1 MKSPDNI
8 VKKIALTI
16 IAICFWLFVWHFL
29 SLKIN
34 SSIFLPS
41 PESTYK
47 ALLRIS
53 KRAGFWQTIFN
64 TFSKIA
70 KGFLLAL
77 IAGTLLS
84 VISAFVKIID
94 VLVSPFMRL
103 LKTVPVASFI
113 ILALLWVKSDKLS
126 VLISFVMVTPVVYI
140 NILQSF
146 DNVDNNLLEMADIF
160 NVSLLR
166 KLRFIY
172 VPALVSGFM
181 SACKIGLGFCF
192 KAGIAAEIIGLP
204 FQSIG
209 SELYKSKLYLMT
221 DELFAWTVV
230 IVLMSVF
237 FEGVCI
243 YLLNKLSCI
252 IEKAN
257 ISRKAENEN
266 KVNKLDKK
274 KGEYVKLENKKMGD
288 KREIKDVEISES
300 WKEKSNAIINKNSE
314 MKVPEIPGETNNIK
328 EKSEF
333 KSENN
338 NTLRIEKI
346 TKSYGKQKVLEN
358 ISFNLN
364 ESERICIYGKSGI
377 GKTTLLRIIAGLEK
391 ADSGKIT
398 FAGNVSMV
406 FQEDRLLENTDVY
419 TNLYCVLSSGFDKA
433 EADMHLKEVGLEG
446 AGNKIVSELSGGMKR
461 RVAIVRC
468 MMKSSE
474 IILLDEPFKGL
485 DTILKD
491 NIIRYVVK
499 YLNGRAVI
507 MVTHDI
513 SEAEKIQAEII
524 EIKNLGRKNENI
536 Y

>member
-1 MKSPDNI
+1 MKSLNNI
-8 VKKIALTI
+8 VKKIAITI
-16 IAICFWLFVWHFL
+16 TAICFWLLVWHFL

-41 PESTYK
+41 PEATYK
-47 ALLRIS
+47 ALIRIG

-77 IAGTLLS
+77 IAGTFLAI
-84 VISAFVKIID
+84 ISSFVKIID

-160 NVSLLR
+160 NVGLLR
-166 KLRFIY
+166 RLRFIY

-252 IEKAN
+252 IEKTN

-266 KVNKLDKK
+266 KADKSHKK
-274 KGEYVKLENKKMGD
+274 KGEYEKLEN
-288 KREIKDVEISES
+288 
-300 WKEKSNAIINKNSE
+300 
-314 MKVPEIPGETNNIK
+314 NNILMIK
-328 EKSEF
+328 E
-333 KSENN
+333 
-338 NTLRIEKI
+338 I

-398 FAGNVSMV
+398 FVGKVSMV

-419 TNLYCVLSSGFDKA
+419 TNLYCVLGSRFDKA

-491 NIIRYVVK
+491 NIIRYMVK

-524 EIKNLGRKNENI
+524 EIKNLGRENENI

>member
-1 MKSPDNI
+1 MKSLNNI
-8 VKKIALTI
+8 VKKIVLTI
-16 IAICFWLFVWHFL
+16 TAICFWLFVWHFL

-41 PESTYK
+41 PEATYK
-47 ALLRIS
+47 ALIRIG

-77 IAGTLLS
+77 IAGTFS
-84 VISAFVKIID
+84 AIISSFVKIID

-160 NVSLLR
+160 NVGLLR
-166 KLRFIY
+166 RLRFIY

-230 IVLMSVF
+230 IVLMSAF

-252 IEKAN
+252 IEKTN
-257 ISRKAENEN
+257 ITRKAENEN
-266 KVNKLDKK
+266 KADKSHKK
-274 KGEYVKLENKKMGD
+274 KGEYEKLEN
-288 KREIKDVEISES
+288 
-300 WKEKSNAIINKNSE
+300 
-314 MKVPEIPGETNNIK
+314 NNILMIK
-328 EKSEF
+328 E
-333 KSENN
+333 
-338 NTLRIEKI
+338 I

-398 FAGNVSMV
+398 FVGKVSMV

-419 TNLYCVLSSGFDKA
+419 TNLYCVLGSRFDKA
-433 EADMHLKEVGLEG
+433 EVDMHLKEVGLEG

>member
-1 MKSPDNI
+1 MKSLNNI
-8 VKKIALTI
+8 VKKIVLTI
-16 IAICFWLFVWHFL
+16 TAICFWLFVWHFL

-41 PESTYK
+41 PEATYK
-47 ALLRIS
+47 ALIRIG

-77 IAGTLLS
+77 IAGTFS
-84 VISAFVKIID
+84 AIISSFVKIID

-160 NVSLLR
+160 DVGLLR
-166 KLRFIY
+166 RLRFIY

-252 IEKAN
+252 IEKTN

-266 KVNKLDKK
+266 KADKSHKK
-274 KGEYVKLENKKMGD
+274 KGEYEKLEN
-288 KREIKDVEISES
+288 
-300 WKEKSNAIINKNSE
+300 
-314 MKVPEIPGETNNIK
+314 NNILMIK
-328 EKSEF
+328 E
-333 KSENN
+333 
-338 NTLRIEKI
+338 I

-391 ADSGKIT
+391 ADSGEIT
-398 FAGNVSMV
+398 FVGKVSMV

-419 TNLYCVLSSGFDKA
+419 TNLYCVLGSRFDKA

>member
-1 MKSPDNI
+1 MKSLNNI
-8 VKKIALTI
+8 VKKITI
-16 IAICFWLFVWHFL
+16 TITAICFWLLVWHFL

-41 PESTYK
+41 PEATYK
-47 ALLRIS
+47 ALIRIG

-77 IAGTLLS
+77 IAGTFLAI
-84 VISAFVKIID
+84 ISSFVKIID

-140 NILQSF
+140 NILQGF

-160 NVSLLR
+160 NVGLLR
-166 KLRFIY
+166 RLRFIY

-252 IEKAN
+252 IEKTN

-266 KVNKLDKK
+266 KADKSHKK
-274 KGEYVKLENKKMGD
+274 KGEYEKLEN
-288 KREIKDVEISES
+288 
-300 WKEKSNAIINKNSE
+300 
-314 MKVPEIPGETNNIK
+314 NNILMIK
-328 EKSEF
+328 E
-333 KSENN
+333 
-338 NTLRIEKI
+338 I

-364 ESERICIYGKSGI
+364 ESKRICIYGKSGI

-398 FAGNVSMV
+398 FVGKVSMV

-419 TNLYCVLSSGFDKA
+419 TNLYCVLGSRFDKA

-491 NIIRYVVK
+491 NIIRYMVK

-524 EIKNLGRKNENI
+524 EIKNLGRENENI

>member
-1 MKSPDNI
+1 MKSLNNI
-8 VKKIALTI
+8 VKKTALTI
-16 IAICFWLFVWHFL
+16 TAICFWLFVWHFL

-41 PESTYK
+41 PEATYK
-47 ALLRIS
+47 ALIRIG

-77 IAGTLLS
+77 IAGTILS

-160 NVSLLR
+160 NVGLLR
-166 KLRFIY
+166 RLRFIY

-230 IVLMSVF
+230 IVLMSAF

-252 IEKAN
+252 IEKTN

-266 KVNKLDKK
+266 KVNKLHKK
-274 KGEYVKLENKKMGD
+274 KGENENLENNKMGD
-288 KREIKDVEISES
+288 KMKIKDVEISES
-300 WKEKSNAIINKNSE
+300 
-314 MKVPEIPGETNNIK
+314 NI
-328 EKSEF
+328 
-333 KSENN
+333 
-338 NTLRIEKI
+338 LRIEKI

-358 ISFNLN
+358 ISFNIN

-391 ADSGKIT
+391 ADSGEIT
-398 FAGNVSMV
+398 FAGKVSMV

-419 TNLYCVLSSGFDKA
+419 TNLYCVLGSRFDKA

-446 AGNKIVSELSGGMKR
+446 AGNKLVSELSGGMQR

-524 EIKNLGRKNENI
+524 EIKNLEWENENI

>member
-1 MKSPDNI
+1 MKSLNNI
-8 VKKIALTI
+8 VKKIVLTI
-16 IAICFWLFVWHFL
+16 TAICFWLFVWHFL

-41 PESTYK
+41 PEATYK
-47 ALLRIS
+47 ALIRIG

-77 IAGTLLS
+77 IAGTFS
-84 VISAFVKIID
+84 AIISSFVKIID

-160 NVSLLR
+160 DVGLLR
-166 KLRFIY
+166 RLRFIY

-230 IVLMSVF
+230 IGLMSVF

-252 IEKAN
+252 IEKTN

-266 KVNKLDKK
+266 KADKSHKK
-274 KGEYVKLENKKMGD
+274 KGEYEKLEN
-288 KREIKDVEISES
+288 
-300 WKEKSNAIINKNSE
+300 
-314 MKVPEIPGETNNIK
+314 NNILMIK
-328 EKSEF
+328 E
-333 KSENN
+333 
-338 NTLRIEKI
+338 I

-398 FAGNVSMV
+398 FVGKVSMV

-419 TNLYCVLSSGFDKA
+419 TNLYCVLGSRFDKA
-433 EADMHLKEVGLEG
+433 EVDMHLKEVGLEG

>member
-1 MKSPDNI
+1 MKSLNNI
-8 VKKIALTI
+8 VKKIVLTI
-16 IAICFWLFVWHFL
+16 TAICFWLFVWHFL

-41 PESTYK
+41 PEATYK
-47 ALLRIS
+47 ALIRIG

-77 IAGTLLS
+77 IAGTFLAI
-84 VISAFVKIID
+84 ISSFVKIID
-94 VLVSPFMRL
+94 ILVSPFMRL

-166 KLRFIY
+166 RLRFIY

-252 IEKAN
+252 IEKTN

-266 KVNKLDKK
+266 KADKSHKK
-274 KGEYVKLENKKMGD
+274 KGEYEKLEN
-288 KREIKDVEISES
+288 
-300 WKEKSNAIINKNSE
+300 
-314 MKVPEIPGETNNIK
+314 NNILMIK
-328 EKSEF
+328 E
-333 KSENN
+333 
-338 NTLRIEKI
+338 I
-346 TKSYGKQKVLEN
+346 TKSYGKHKVLEN
-358 ISFNLN
+358 ISFNIN

-398 FAGNVSMV
+398 FTGKVSMV

-419 TNLYCVLSSGFDKA
+419 TNLYCVLGSRFDKA

>member
-1 MKSPDNI
+1 MKSLNNI
-8 VKKIALTI
+8 VKKIVLTI
-16 IAICFWLFVWHFL
+16 TAICFWLFVWHFL

-41 PESTYK
+41 PEATYK
-47 ALLRIS
+47 ALIRIG

-77 IAGTLLS
+77 IAGTFS
-84 VISAFVKIID
+84 AIISSFVKIID

-113 ILALLWVKSDKLS
+113 ILALLWVKSDELS

-160 NVSLLR
+160 DVGLLR
-166 KLRFIY
+166 RLRFIY

-252 IEKAN
+252 IEKTN
-257 ISRKAENEN
+257 ISKKAENEN
-266 KVNKLDKK
+266 KADKSHKK
-274 KGEYVKLENKKMGD
+274 KGEYEKLEN
-288 KREIKDVEISES
+288 
-300 WKEKSNAIINKNSE
+300 
-314 MKVPEIPGETNNIK
+314 NNILMIK
-328 EKSEF
+328 E
-333 KSENN
+333 
-338 NTLRIEKI
+338 I

-398 FAGNVSMV
+398 FVGKVSMV

-419 TNLYCVLSSGFDKA
+419 TNLYCVLGSRFDKA

>member
-1 MKSPDNI
+1 MKSLNNI
-8 VKKIALTI
+8 VKKIVLTI
-16 IAICFWLFVWHFL
+16 TAICFWLFVWYFL

-41 PESTYK
+41 PEATYK
-47 ALLRIS
+47 ALIRIG

-77 IAGTLLS
+77 IAGTFS
-84 VISAFVKIID
+84 AIISSFVKIID
-94 VLVSPFMRL
+94 VLVLPFMRL

-160 NVSLLR
+160 NVGLLR
-166 KLRFIY
+166 RLRFIY

-252 IEKAN
+252 IEKNN

-266 KVNKLDKK
+266 KADKSHKK
-274 KGEYVKLENKKMGD
+274 KGEYEKLEN
-288 KREIKDVEISES
+288 
-300 WKEKSNAIINKNSE
+300 
-314 MKVPEIPGETNNIK
+314 NNILMIK
-328 EKSEF
+328 E
-333 KSENN
+333 
-338 NTLRIEKI
+338 I

-398 FAGNVSMV
+398 FVGKVSMV

-419 TNLYCVLSSGFDKA
+419 TNLYCVLGSRFDKA
-433 EADMHLKEVGLEG
+433 EVDMHLKEVGLEG

-524 EIKNLGRKNENI
+524 EIKNLGRENENI

>member
-1 MKSPDNI
+1 MKSLNNI
-8 VKKIALTI
+8 VKKIVLTI
-16 IAICFWLFVWHFL
+16 TAICFWLFVWHFL

-41 PESTYK
+41 PEETYK
-47 ALLRIS
+47 ALIRIG

-77 IAGTLLS
+77 IAGTFS
-84 VISAFVKIID
+84 AIISSFVKIID

-160 NVSLLR
+160 NVGLLR
-166 KLRFIY
+166 RLRFIY

-252 IEKAN
+252 IEKTN

-266 KVNKLDKK
+266 KADKSHKK
-274 KGEYVKLENKKMGD
+274 KGEYEKLEN
-288 KREIKDVEISES
+288 
-300 WKEKSNAIINKNSE
+300 
-314 MKVPEIPGETNNIK
+314 NNILMIK
-328 EKSEF
+328 E
-333 KSENN
+333 
-338 NTLRIEKI
+338 I

-398 FAGNVSMV
+398 FVGKVSMV

-419 TNLYCVLSSGFDKA
+419 TNLYCVLGSRFDKA

>member
-1 MKSPDNI
+1 MKSLNNI
-8 VKKIALTI
+8 VKKTALTI
-16 IAICFWLFVWHFL
+16 TAICFWLFVWYFL

-41 PESTYK
+41 PEATYK
-47 ALLRIS
+47 ALIRIG

-77 IAGTLLS
+77 IAGTILS

-160 NVSLLR
+160 NVGLLR
-166 KLRFIY
+166 RLRFIY

-230 IVLMSVF
+230 IVLMSAF

-252 IEKAN
+252 IEKTN

-266 KVNKLDKK
+266 KADKSHKK
-274 KGEYVKLENKKMGD
+274 KGEYEKLEN
-288 KREIKDVEISES
+288 
-300 WKEKSNAIINKNSE
+300 
-314 MKVPEIPGETNNIK
+314 NNILMIK
-328 EKSEF
+328 E
-333 KSENN
+333 
-338 NTLRIEKI
+338 I

-398 FAGNVSMV
+398 FVGKVSMV

-419 TNLYCVLSSGFDKA
+419 TNLYCVLGSRFDKA
-433 EADMHLKEVGLEG
+433 EVDMHLKEVGLEG

-524 EIKNLGRKNENI
+524 EIKNLERKNENI

>member
-1 MKSPDNI
+1 MKSLNNI
-8 VKKIALTI
+8 VKKIVLTI
-16 IAICFWLFVWHFL
+16 TAICFWLLVWHFL

-41 PESTYK
+41 PEATYK
-47 ALLRIS
+47 ALIRIG

-77 IAGTLLS
+77 IAGTFS
-84 VISAFVKIID
+84 AIISSFVKIID

-160 NVSLLR
+160 DVGLLR
-166 KLRFIY
+166 RLRFIY

-252 IEKAN
+252 IEKTN

-266 KVNKLDKK
+266 KADKSHKK
-274 KGEYVKLENKKMGD
+274 KGEYEKLEN
-288 KREIKDVEISES
+288 
-300 WKEKSNAIINKNSE
+300 
-314 MKVPEIPGETNNIK
+314 NNILMIK
-328 EKSEF
+328 E
-333 KSENN
+333 
-338 NTLRIEKI
+338 I

-398 FAGNVSMV
+398 FVGKVSMV

-419 TNLYCVLSSGFDKA
+419 TNLYCVLGSRFDKA
-433 EADMHLKEVGLEG
+433 EVDMHLKEVGLEG

-524 EIKNLGRKNENI
+524 EIKNLGRENENI

>member
-1 MKSPDNI
+1 MKSLNNI

-16 IAICFWLFVWHFL
+16 TAICFWLFVWHFL

-77 IAGTLLS
+77 IAGTILS

-230 IVLMSVF
+230 IVLMSAF

-266 KVNKLDKK
+266 KADKSHKK
-274 KGEYVKLENKKMGD
+274 KGEYEKLENKKMGG
-288 KREIKDVEISES
+288 KRKIKDVEISES
-300 WKEKSNAIINKNSE
+300 
-314 MKVPEIPGETNNIK
+314 NI
-328 EKSEF
+328 
-333 KSENN
+333 
-338 NTLRIEKI
+338 LRIEKI

-358 ISFNLN
+358 ISFNIN

-391 ADSGKIT
+391 ADSGEIT
-398 FAGNVSMV
+398 FAGKVSMV

-419 TNLYCVLSSGFDKA
+419 TNLYCVLGSRFDKA

-446 AGNKIVSELSGGMKR
+446 AGNKLVSELSGGMKR

-499 YLNGRAVI
+499 YLNGRTVI

-524 EIKNLGRKNENI
+524 EIKNLEWENENI

>member
-1 MKSPDNI
+1 MKSLNNI
-8 VKKIALTI
+8 VKKIAITI
-16 IAICFWLFVWHFL
+16 TAICFWLLVWHFL

-41 PESTYK
+41 PEATYK
-47 ALLRIS
+47 ALIRIG

-77 IAGTLLS
+77 IAGTFS
-84 VISAFVKIID
+84 AIISSFVKIID

-160 NVSLLR
+160 NVGLLR
-166 KLRFIY
+166 RLRFIY

-257 ISRKAENEN
+257 ISGKTENGNKA
-266 KVNKLDKK
+266 NKLHKK
-274 KGEYVKLENKKMGD
+274 KGEYEKLEN
-288 KREIKDVEISES
+288 
-300 WKEKSNAIINKNSE
+300 
-314 MKVPEIPGETNNIK
+314 NNILMIK
-328 EKSEF
+328 E
-333 KSENN
+333 
-338 NTLRIEKI
+338 I

-398 FAGNVSMV
+398 FTGKVSMV

-419 TNLYCVLSSGFDKA
+419 TNLYCVLGSRFDKA

-524 EIKNLGRKNENI
+524 EIKNLGRENENI

>member
-1 MKSPDNI
+1 MKSLNNI
-8 VKKIALTI
+8 VKKIVLTI
-16 IAICFWLFVWHFL
+16 TAICFWLFVWHFL

-41 PESTYK
+41 PEATYK
-47 ALLRIS
+47 ALIRIG
-53 KRAGFWQTIFN
+53 KRADFWQTIFN

-77 IAGTLLS
+77 IAGTFS
-84 VISAFVKIID
+84 AIISSFVKIID

-160 NVSLLR
+160 NVGLLR
-166 KLRFIY
+166 RLRFIY

-252 IEKAN
+252 IEKNN

-266 KVNKLDKK
+266 KADKSHKK
-274 KGEYVKLENKKMGD
+274 KGEYEKLEN
-288 KREIKDVEISES
+288 
-300 WKEKSNAIINKNSE
+300 
-314 MKVPEIPGETNNIK
+314 NNILMIK
-328 EKSEF
+328 E
-333 KSENN
+333 
-338 NTLRIEKI
+338 I

-398 FAGNVSMV
+398 FVGKVSMV

-419 TNLYCVLSSGFDKA
+419 TNLYCVLGSRFDKA
-433 EADMHLKEVGLEG
+433 EVDMHLKEVGLEG

>member
-1 MKSPDNI
+1 MKSLNNI
-8 VKKIALTI
+8 VKKIVLTI
-16 IAICFWLFVWHFL
+16 TAICFWLFVWHFL

-41 PESTYK
+41 PEATYK
-47 ALLRIS
+47 ALIRIG

-77 IAGTLLS
+77 IAGTFS
-84 VISAFVKIID
+84 AIISSFVKIID

-140 NILQSF
+140 NIFQSF

-160 NVSLLR
+160 NVGLLR
-166 KLRFIY
+166 RLRFIY

-252 IEKAN
+252 IEKTN

-266 KVNKLDKK
+266 KADKSHKK
-274 KGEYVKLENKKMGD
+274 KGEYEKLEN
-288 KREIKDVEISES
+288 
-300 WKEKSNAIINKNSE
+300 
-314 MKVPEIPGETNNIK
+314 NNILMIK
-328 EKSEF
+328 E
-333 KSENN
+333 
-338 NTLRIEKI
+338 I

-398 FAGNVSMV
+398 FMGKVSMV

-419 TNLYCVLSSGFDKA
+419 TNLYCVLGSRFDKA

>member
-1 MKSPDNI
+1 MKSLNNI
-8 VKKIALTI
+8 VKKIVLTI
-16 IAICFWLFVWHFL
+16 TAICFWLFVWHFL

-41 PESTYK
+41 PEATYK
-47 ALLRIS
+47 ALIRIG

-77 IAGTLLS
+77 IAGTFS
-84 VISAFVKIID
+84 AIISSFVKIID

-160 NVSLLR
+160 DVGLLR
-166 KLRFIY
+166 RLRFIY

-252 IEKAN
+252 IEKTN

-266 KVNKLDKK
+266 KADKSHKK
-274 KGEYVKLENKKMGD
+274 KGEYEKLEN
-288 KREIKDVEISES
+288 
-300 WKEKSNAIINKNSE
+300 
-314 MKVPEIPGETNNIK
+314 NNILMIK
-328 EKSEF
+328 E
-333 KSENN
+333 
-338 NTLRIEKI
+338 I

-398 FAGNVSMV
+398 FVGKMSMV

-419 TNLYCVLSSGFDKA
+419 TNLYCVLGSRFDKA

-524 EIKNLGRKNENI
+524 EIKNLGRENENI

>member
-1 MKSPDNI
+1 MKSLNNI
-8 VKKIALTI
+8 VKKIVLTI
-16 IAICFWLFVWHFL
+16 TAICFWLFVWHFL

-41 PESTYK
+41 PEATYK
-47 ALLRIS
+47 ALIRIG

-77 IAGTLLS
+77 IAGTFS
-84 VISAFVKIID
+84 AIISSFVKIID

-160 NVSLLR
+160 NVGLLR
-166 KLRFIY
+166 RLRFIY

-252 IEKAN
+252 IEKTN

-266 KVNKLDKK
+266 KADKSHKK
-274 KGEYVKLENKKMGD
+274 KGEYEKLEN
-288 KREIKDVEISES
+288 
-300 WKEKSNAIINKNSE
+300 
-314 MKVPEIPGETNNIK
+314 NNILMIK
-328 EKSEF
+328 E
-333 KSENN
+333 
-338 NTLRIEKI
+338 I

-398 FAGNVSMV
+398 FVGKVSMV

-419 TNLYCVLSSGFDKA
+419 TNLYCVLGSRFDKA

-491 NIIRYVVK
+491 NIIRYMVK

-524 EIKNLGRKNENI
+524 EIKNLGRENENI

>member
-1 MKSPDNI
+1 MKSLNNI
-8 VKKIALTI
+8 VKKTALTI

-77 IAGTLLS
+77 IAGTILS

-230 IVLMSVF
+230 IVLMSAF

-252 IEKAN
+252 IEKTN

-266 KVNKLDKK
+266 KADKSHKK
-274 KGEYVKLENKKMGD
+274 KGEYEELENKKMGD

-300 WKEKSNAIINKNSE
+300 
-314 MKVPEIPGETNNIK
+314 NI
-328 EKSEF
+328 
-333 KSENN
+333 
-338 NTLRIEKI
+338 LRIEKI

-358 ISFNLN
+358 ISFNIN

-398 FAGNVSMV
+398 FAGKVSMV

-419 TNLYCVLSSGFDKA
+419 TNLYCVLGSKFDKA

-446 AGNKIVSELSGGMKR
+446 AGNKLVSELSGGMKR

-524 EIKNLGRKNENI
+524 EIKNLEWENENI

>member
-1 MKSPDNI
+1 MKSLNNI
-8 VKKIALTI
+8 VKKIVLTI
-16 IAICFWLFVWHFL
+16 TAICFWLFVWHFL

-41 PESTYK
+41 PEATYK
-47 ALLRIS
+47 ALIRIS

-77 IAGTLLS
+77 IAGTFS
-84 VISAFVKIID
+84 AIISSFVKIID

-160 NVSLLR
+160 NVGLLR
-166 KLRFIY
+166 RLRFIY

-252 IEKAN
+252 IEKTN

-266 KVNKLDKK
+266 KADKSHKK
-274 KGEYVKLENKKMGD
+274 KGEYEKLEN
-288 KREIKDVEISES
+288 
-300 WKEKSNAIINKNSE
+300 
-314 MKVPEIPGETNNIK
+314 NNILMIK
-328 EKSEF
+328 E
-333 KSENN
+333 
-338 NTLRIEKI
+338 I

-398 FAGNVSMV
+398 FVGKVSMV

-419 TNLYCVLSSGFDKA
+419 TNLYCVLGSRFDKA

-524 EIKNLGRKNENI
+524 EIKNLGRENENI

>member
-1 MKSPDNI
+1 MKSLNNI
-8 VKKIALTI
+8 VKKIVLTI
-16 IAICFWLFVWHFL
+16 TAICFWLFVWHFL

-41 PESTYK
+41 PEATYK
-47 ALLRIS
+47 ALIRIG

-77 IAGTLLS
+77 IAGTFS
-84 VISAFVKIID
+84 AIISSFVKIID

-160 NVSLLR
+160 NVGLLR
-166 KLRFIY
+166 RLRFIY

-252 IEKAN
+252 IEKNN

-266 KVNKLDKK
+266 KADKSHKK
-274 KGEYVKLENKKMGD
+274 KGEYEKLEN
-288 KREIKDVEISES
+288 
-300 WKEKSNAIINKNSE
+300 
-314 MKVPEIPGETNNIK
+314 NNILMIK
-328 EKSEF
+328 E
-333 KSENN
+333 
-338 NTLRIEKI
+338 I

-398 FAGNVSMV
+398 FVGKVSMV

-419 TNLYCVLSSGFDKA
+419 TNLYCVLGSRFDKA
-433 EADMHLKEVGLEG
+433 EVDMHLKEVGLEG
-446 AGNKIVSELSGGMKR
+446 VGNKIVSELSGGMKR

>member
-1 MKSPDNI
+1 MKSLNNI
-8 VKKIALTI
+8 VKKIVLTI
-16 IAICFWLFVWHFL
+16 TAICFWLFVWHFL

-41 PESTYK
+41 PEATYK
-47 ALLRIS
+47 ALIRIG

-77 IAGTLLS
+77 IAGTFS
-84 VISAFVKIID
+84 AIISSFVKIID

-160 NVSLLR
+160 NVGLLR
-166 KLRFIY
+166 RLRFIY

-257 ISRKAENEN
+257 ISRKTENGN
-266 KVNKLDKK
+266 KANKSHKK
-274 KGEYVKLENKKMGD
+274 KGEYEKLEN
-288 KREIKDVEISES
+288 
-300 WKEKSNAIINKNSE
+300 
-314 MKVPEIPGETNNIK
+314 NNILMIK
-328 EKSEF
+328 E
-333 KSENN
+333 
-338 NTLRIEKI
+338 I

-398 FAGNVSMV
+398 FVGKVSMV

-419 TNLYCVLSSGFDKA
+419 TNLYCVLGSRFDKA
-433 EADMHLKEVGLEG
+433 EVDMHLKEVGLEG

-524 EIKNLGRKNENI
+524 EIKNLGRENENI

>member
-1 MKSPDNI
+1 MKSLNNI
-8 VKKIALTI
+8 VKKIVLTI

-41 PESTYK
+41 PEATYK
-47 ALLRIS
+47 ALIRIG
-53 KRAGFWQTIFN
+53 KRADFWQTIFN

-77 IAGTLLS
+77 IAGTFS
-84 VISAFVKIID
+84 AIISSFVKIID

-160 NVSLLR
+160 NVGLFR
-166 KLRFIY
+166 RLRFIY

-230 IVLMSVF
+230 IVLMSAF

-252 IEKAN
+252 IEKTN

-266 KVNKLDKK
+266 KADKSHKK
-274 KGEYVKLENKKMGD
+274 KGEYEKLEN
-288 KREIKDVEISES
+288 
-300 WKEKSNAIINKNSE
+300 
-314 MKVPEIPGETNNIK
+314 NNILMIK
-328 EKSEF
+328 E
-333 KSENN
+333 
-338 NTLRIEKI
+338 I

-398 FAGNVSMV
+398 FVGKVSMV

-419 TNLYCVLSSGFDKA
+419 TNLYCVLGSRFDKA

>member
-1 MKSPDNI
+1 MKSLNNI
-8 VKKIALTI
+8 VKKTALTI
-16 IAICFWLFVWHFL
+16 TAICFWLFVWHFL

-77 IAGTLLS
+77 IAGTILS

-146 DNVDNNLLEMADIF
+146 DNVDNKLLEMADIF
-160 NVSLLR
+160 NVGLLR
-166 KLRFIY
+166 RLRFIY

-230 IVLMSVF
+230 IVLMSAF

-252 IEKAN
+252 IEKTN
-257 ISRKAENEN
+257 IGRKAENEN
-266 KVNKLDKK
+266 KADKSHKK
-274 KGEYVKLENKKMGD
+274 KGENENLVNKKMGD
-288 KREIKDVEISES
+288 KRKIKDVEISES
-300 WKEKSNAIINKNSE
+300 
-314 MKVPEIPGETNNIK
+314 NI
-328 EKSEF
+328 
-333 KSENN
+333 
-338 NTLRIEKI
+338 LRIEKI

-358 ISFNLN
+358 ISFNIN

-391 ADSGKIT
+391 ADSGEIT
-398 FAGNVSMV
+398 FAGKVSMV

-419 TNLYCVLSSGFDKA
+419 TNLYCVLGSRFDKA

-446 AGNKIVSELSGGMKR
+446 AGNKLVSELSGGMKR

-524 EIKNLGRKNENI
+524 EIKNLERENENI

>member
-1 MKSPDNI
+1 MKSLNNI

-16 IAICFWLFVWHFL
+16 TAICFWLFVWHFL

-41 PESTYK
+41 PEATYK
-47 ALLRIS
+47 ALIRIG

-77 IAGTLLS
+77 IAGTFS
-84 VISAFVKIID
+84 AIISSFVKIID

-160 NVSLLR
+160 DVGLLR
-166 KLRFIY
+166 RLRFIY

-252 IEKAN
+252 IEKTN

-266 KVNKLDKK
+266 KADKSHKK
-274 KGEYVKLENKKMGD
+274 KGEYEKLEN
-288 KREIKDVEISES
+288 
-300 WKEKSNAIINKNSE
+300 
-314 MKVPEIPGETNNIK
+314 NNILMIK
-328 EKSEF
+328 E
-333 KSENN
+333 
-338 NTLRIEKI
+338 I

-398 FAGNVSMV
+398 FVGKVSMV

-419 TNLYCVLSSGFDKA
+419 TNLYCVLGSRFDKA

>member
-1 MKSPDNI
+1 MKSLNNI
-8 VKKIALTI
+8 VKKIVLTI
-16 IAICFWLFVWHFL
+16 TAICFWLFVWHFL

-41 PESTYK
+41 PEATYK
-47 ALLRIS
+47 ALIRIG
-53 KRAGFWQTIFN
+53 KRADFWQTIFN

-77 IAGTLLS
+77 IAGTFS
-84 VISAFVKIID
+84 AIISSFVKIID

-160 NVSLLR
+160 NVGLLR
-166 KLRFIY
+166 RLRFIY

-252 IEKAN
+252 IEKTN

-266 KVNKLDKK
+266 KADKSHKK
-274 KGEYVKLENKKMGD
+274 KGEYEKLEN
-288 KREIKDVEISES
+288 
-300 WKEKSNAIINKNSE
+300 
-314 MKVPEIPGETNNIK
+314 NNILMIK
-328 EKSEF
+328 E
-333 KSENN
+333 
-338 NTLRIEKI
+338 I

-398 FAGNVSMV
+398 FVGKVSMV

-419 TNLYCVLSSGFDKA
+419 TNLYCVLGSRFDKA

-524 EIKNLGRKNENI
+524 EIKNLGRENENI

>member
-1 MKSPDNI
+1 MKSLNNI
-8 VKKIALTI
+8 VKKIVLTI
-16 IAICFWLFVWHFL
+16 TAICFWLFVWHFL

-41 PESTYK
+41 PEATYK
-47 ALLRIS
+47 ALIRIG

-77 IAGTLLS
+77 IAGTFS
-84 VISAFVKIID
+84 AIISSFVKIID

-113 ILALLWVKSDKLS
+113 ILALLWVKSDELS

-160 NVSLLR
+160 DVGLLR
-166 KLRFIY
+166 RLRFIY

-252 IEKAN
+252 IEKTN
-257 ISRKAENEN
+257 ISKKAENEN
-266 KVNKLDKK
+266 KADKSHKK
-274 KGEYVKLENKKMGD
+274 KGEYEKLEN
-288 KREIKDVEISES
+288 
-300 WKEKSNAIINKNSE
+300 
-314 MKVPEIPGETNNIK
+314 NNILMIK
-328 EKSEF
+328 E
-333 KSENN
+333 
-338 NTLRIEKI
+338 I

-398 FAGNVSMV
+398 FVGKVSMV

-419 TNLYCVLSSGFDKA
+419 TNLYCVLGSRFDKA
-433 EADMHLKEVGLEG
+433 EVDMHLKEVGLEG

>member
-1 MKSPDNI
+1 MKSLNNI
-8 VKKIALTI
+8 VKKIVLTI
-16 IAICFWLFVWHFL
+16 TAICFWLFVWHFL

-41 PESTYK
+41 PEATYK
-47 ALLRIS
+47 ALIRIG

-77 IAGTLLS
+77 IAGTFS
-84 VISAFVKIID
+84 AIISSFVKIID

-160 NVSLLR
+160 DVGLLR
-166 KLRFIY
+166 RLRFIY

-252 IEKAN
+252 IEKTN
-257 ISRKAENEN
+257 KSRKAENEN
-266 KVNKLDKK
+266 KADKSHKK
-274 KGEYVKLENKKMGD
+274 KGEYEKLEN
-288 KREIKDVEISES
+288 
-300 WKEKSNAIINKNSE
+300 
-314 MKVPEIPGETNNIK
+314 NNILMIK
-328 EKSEF
+328 E
-333 KSENN
+333 
-338 NTLRIEKI
+338 I

-398 FAGNVSMV
+398 FVGKVSMV

-419 TNLYCVLSSGFDKA
+419 TNLYCVLGSRFDKA
-433 EADMHLKEVGLEG
+433 EVDMHLKEVGLEG

>member
-1 MKSPDNI
+1 MKSLNNI
-8 VKKIALTI
+8 VKKIVLTI
-16 IAICFWLFVWHFL
+16 TAICFWLFVWHFL

-41 PESTYK
+41 PEETYK
-47 ALLRIS
+47 ALIRIG
-53 KRAGFWQTIFN
+53 KRAGFWHTIFN

-77 IAGTLLS
+77 IAGTFLAI
-84 VISAFVKIID
+84 ISSFVKIID

-160 NVSLLR
+160 NVGLLR
-166 KLRFIY
+166 RLRFIY

-252 IEKAN
+252 IEKTN

-266 KVNKLDKK
+266 KADKSHKK
-274 KGEYVKLENKKMGD
+274 KGEYEKLEN
-288 KREIKDVEISES
+288 
-300 WKEKSNAIINKNSE
+300 
-314 MKVPEIPGETNNIK
+314 NNILMIK
-328 EKSEF
+328 E
-333 KSENN
+333 
-338 NTLRIEKI
+338 I

-398 FAGNVSMV
+398 FVGKVSMV

-419 TNLYCVLSSGFDKA
+419 TNLYCVLGSRFDKA
-433 EADMHLKEVGLEG
+433 EVDMHLKEVGLEG

>member
-1 MKSPDNI
+1 MKSLNNI
-8 VKKIALTI
+8 VKKTAITI

-77 IAGTLLS
+77 IAGTILS

-160 NVSLLR
+160 NVGLLR
-166 KLRFIY
+166 GLRFIY

-266 KVNKLDKK
+266 KVNKLHKK
-274 KGEYVKLENKKMGD
+274 KGENENLENKKMGD

-300 WKEKSNAIINKNSE
+300 
-314 MKVPEIPGETNNIK
+314 NI
-328 EKSEF
+328 
-333 KSENN
+333 
-338 NTLRIEKI
+338 LRIEKI

-358 ISFNLN
+358 ISFNIN

-391 ADSGKIT
+391 ADSGEIT
-398 FAGNVSMV
+398 FAGKVSMV

-419 TNLYCVLSSGFDKA
+419 TNLYCVLGSRFDKA

-446 AGNKIVSELSGGMKR
+446 AGNKLVSELSGGMKR

-524 EIKNLGRKNENI
+524 EIKNLEWENENI

>member
-1 MKSPDNI
+1 MKSLNNI
-8 VKKIALTI
+8 VKKIVLTI
-16 IAICFWLFVWHFL
+16 TAICFWLFVWHFL

-41 PESTYK
+41 PEATYK
-47 ALLRIS
+47 ALIRIG

-77 IAGTLLS
+77 IAGTFLAI
-84 VISAFVKIID
+84 ISSFVKIID
-94 VLVSPFMRL
+94 ILVSPFMRL

-166 KLRFIY
+166 RLRFIY

-257 ISRKAENEN
+257 ISGKTENGNKA
-266 KVNKLDKK
+266 NKLHKK
-274 KGEYVKLENKKMGD
+274 KGEYEKLEN
-288 KREIKDVEISES
+288 
-300 WKEKSNAIINKNSE
+300 
-314 MKVPEIPGETNNIK
+314 NNILMIK
-328 EKSEF
+328 E
-333 KSENN
+333 
-338 NTLRIEKI
+338 I
-346 TKSYGKQKVLEN
+346 TKSYGKHKVLEN
-358 ISFNLN
+358 ISFNIN

-391 ADSGKIT
+391 ADSGEIT
-398 FAGNVSMV
+398 FMGKVSMV

-419 TNLYCVLSSGFDKA
+419 TNLYCVLGSRFDKA

-524 EIKNLGRKNENI
+524 EIKNLGRENENI

>member
-1 MKSPDNI
+1 M
-8 VKKIALTI
+8 
-16 IAICFWLFVWHFL
+16 
-29 SLKIN
+29 KIN

-41 PESTYK
+41 PEATYK
-47 ALLRIS
+47 ALIRIG

-77 IAGTLLS
+77 IAGTFS
-84 VISAFVKIID
+84 AIISSFVKIID

-160 NVSLLR
+160 NVGLLR
-166 KLRFIY
+166 RLRFIY

-257 ISRKAENEN
+257 ISGKTENGNKA
-266 KVNKLDKK
+266 NKLHKK
-274 KGEYVKLENKKMGD
+274 KGEYEKLEN
-288 KREIKDVEISES
+288 
-300 WKEKSNAIINKNSE
+300 
-314 MKVPEIPGETNNIK
+314 NNILMIK
-328 EKSEF
+328 E
-333 KSENN
+333 
-338 NTLRIEKI
+338 I
-346 TKSYGKQKVLEN
+346 TKSYGKHKVLEN
-358 ISFNLN
+358 ISFNIN

-398 FAGNVSMV
+398 FTGKVSMV

-419 TNLYCVLSSGFDKA
+419 TNLYCVLGSRFDKA

-524 EIKNLGRKNENI
+524 EIKNLGRENENI

>member
-1 MKSPDNI
+1 MKSLNNI
-8 VKKIALTI
+8 VKKIVLTI
-16 IAICFWLFVWHFL
+16 TAICFWLFVWHFL

-41 PESTYK
+41 PEATYK
-47 ALLRIS
+47 ALIRIG

-77 IAGTLLS
+77 IAGTFS
-84 VISAFVKIID
+84 AIISSFVKIID

-103 LKTVPVASFI
+103 LKTIPIASFI

-160 NVSLLR
+160 NVGLFR
-166 KLRFIY
+166 RLRFIY

-252 IEKAN
+252 IEKTN

-266 KVNKLDKK
+266 KADKSHKK
-274 KGEYVKLENKKMGD
+274 KGEYEKLEN
-288 KREIKDVEISES
+288 
-300 WKEKSNAIINKNSE
+300 
-314 MKVPEIPGETNNIK
+314 NNILMIK
-328 EKSEF
+328 E
-333 KSENN
+333 
-338 NTLRIEKI
+338 I

-398 FAGNVSMV
+398 FAGKVSMV

-419 TNLYCVLSSGFDKA
+419 TNLYCVLGSRFDKA

-499 YLNGRAVI
+499 YLNGRAVS
-507 MVTHDI
+507 MVPHDI

>member
-1 MKSPDNI
+1 MKSLNNI
-8 VKKIALTI
+8 VKKIVLTI
-16 IAICFWLFVWHFL
+16 TAICFWLFVWHFL

-41 PESTYK
+41 PEATYK
-47 ALLRIS
+47 ALIRIG

-77 IAGTLLS
+77 IAGTFS
-84 VISAFVKIID
+84 AIISSFVKIID

-160 NVSLLR
+160 NVGLLR
-166 KLRFIY
+166 RLRFIY

-252 IEKAN
+252 IEKTN

-266 KVNKLDKK
+266 KADKSHKK
-274 KGEYVKLENKKMGD
+274 KGEYEKLEN
-288 KREIKDVEISES
+288 
-300 WKEKSNAIINKNSE
+300 
-314 MKVPEIPGETNNIK
+314 NNILMIK
-328 EKSEF
+328 E
-333 KSENN
+333 
-338 NTLRIEKI
+338 I

-398 FAGNVSMV
+398 FVGKVSMV

-419 TNLYCVLSSGFDKA
+419 TNLYCVLGSRFDKA

-446 AGNKIVSELSGGMKR
+446 VGNKIVSELSGGMKR

>member
-1 MKSPDNI
+1 MKSLNNI
-8 VKKIALTI
+8 VKKIVLTI
-16 IAICFWLFVWHFL
+16 TAICFWLFVWHFL

-41 PESTYK
+41 PEATYK
-47 ALLRIS
+47 ALIRIG

-77 IAGTLLS
+77 IAGTFS
-84 VISAFVKIID
+84 AIISSFVKIID

-160 NVSLLR
+160 NVGLLR
-166 KLRFIY
+166 RLRFIY

-252 IEKAN
+252 IEKTN

-266 KVNKLDKK
+266 KADKSHKK
-274 KGEYVKLENKKMGD
+274 KGEYEKLEN
-288 KREIKDVEISES
+288 
-300 WKEKSNAIINKNSE
+300 
-314 MKVPEIPGETNNIK
+314 NNILIIK
-328 EKSEF
+328 E
-333 KSENN
+333 
-338 NTLRIEKI
+338 I

-398 FAGNVSMV
+398 FVGKVSMV

-419 TNLYCVLSSGFDKA
+419 TNLYCVLGSRFDKA
-433 EADMHLKEVGLEG
+433 EVDMHLKEVGLEG

-524 EIKNLGRKNENI
+524 EIRNLGRKNENI

>member
-1 MKSPDNI
+1 MKSLNNI
-8 VKKIALTI
+8 VKKIVLTI
-16 IAICFWLFVWHFL
+16 TAICFWLFVWHFL

-41 PESTYK
+41 PEATYK
-47 ALLRIS
+47 ALIRIG

-77 IAGTLLS
+77 IAGTFS
-84 VISAFVKIID
+84 AIISSFVKIID

-126 VLISFVMVTPVVYI
+126 VLISFAMVTPVVYI

-160 NVSLLR
+160 DVGLLR
-166 KLRFIY
+166 RLRFIY

-252 IEKAN
+252 IEKTN

-266 KVNKLDKK
+266 KADKSHKK
-274 KGEYVKLENKKMGD
+274 KGEYEKLEN
-288 KREIKDVEISES
+288 
-300 WKEKSNAIINKNSE
+300 
-314 MKVPEIPGETNNIK
+314 NNILMIK
-328 EKSEF
+328 E
-333 KSENN
+333 
-338 NTLRIEKI
+338 I

-398 FAGNVSMV
+398 FVGKVSMV

-419 TNLYCVLSSGFDKA
+419 TNLYCVLGSRFDKA

>member
-1 MKSPDNI
+1 MKSLNNI
-8 VKKIALTI
+8 VKKIVLTI
-16 IAICFWLFVWHFL
+16 TAICFWLFVWHFL

-41 PESTYK
+41 PEATYK
-47 ALLRIS
+47 ALIRIG

-77 IAGTLLS
+77 IAGTFS
-84 VISAFVKIID
+84 AIISSFVKIID

-160 NVSLLR
+160 DVGLLR
-166 KLRFIY
+166 RLRFIY

-252 IEKAN
+252 IEKTN

-266 KVNKLDKK
+266 KADKSHKK
-274 KGEYVKLENKKMGD
+274 KGEYEKLEN
-288 KREIKDVEISES
+288 
-300 WKEKSNAIINKNSE
+300 
-314 MKVPEIPGETNNIK
+314 NNILMIK
-328 EKSEF
+328 E
-333 KSENN
+333 
-338 NTLRIEKI
+338 I

-398 FAGNVSMV
+398 FVGKVSMV

-419 TNLYCVLSSGFDKA
+419 TNLYCVLGSRFDKA
-433 EADMHLKEVGLEG
+433 EVDMHLKEVGLEG

-513 SEAEKIQAEII
+513 SEVEKIQAEII
-524 EIKNLGRKNENI
+524 EIKNLGRENENI

>member
-1 MKSPDNI
+1 MKSLNNI
-8 VKKIALTI
+8 VKKIVLTI
-16 IAICFWLFVWHFL
+16 TAICFWLFVWHFL

-41 PESTYK
+41 PEATYK
-47 ALLRIS
+47 ALIRIG

-77 IAGTLLS
+77 IAGTFS
-84 VISAFVKIID
+84 AIISSFVKIID

-126 VLISFVMVTPVVYI
+126 VLISFVMVTPVIYI

-160 NVSLLR
+160 NVGLLR
-166 KLRFIY
+166 RLRFIY

-252 IEKAN
+252 IEKTN

-266 KVNKLDKK
+266 KADKSHKK
-274 KGEYVKLENKKMGD
+274 KGEYEKLEN
-288 KREIKDVEISES
+288 
-300 WKEKSNAIINKNSE
+300 
-314 MKVPEIPGETNNIK
+314 NNILMIK
-328 EKSEF
+328 E
-333 KSENN
+333 
-338 NTLRIEKI
+338 I

-398 FAGNVSMV
+398 FVGKVSMV

-419 TNLYCVLSSGFDKA
+419 TNLYCVLGSRFDKA

-524 EIKNLGRKNENI
+524 EIKNLGRENENI

>member
-1 MKSPDNI
+1 MKSLNNI
-8 VKKIALTI
+8 VKKIVLTI
-16 IAICFWLFVWHFL
+16 TAICFWLFVWHFL

-41 PESTYK
+41 PEATYK
-47 ALLRIS
+47 ALIRIG

-77 IAGTLLS
+77 IAGTFLAI
-84 VISAFVKIID
+84 ISSFVKIID

-160 NVSLLR
+160 NVGLLR
-166 KLRFIY
+166 RLRFIY

-252 IEKAN
+252 IEKTN

-266 KVNKLDKK
+266 KADKSHKK
-274 KGEYVKLENKKMGD
+274 KGEYEKLEN
-288 KREIKDVEISES
+288 
-300 WKEKSNAIINKNSE
+300 
-314 MKVPEIPGETNNIK
+314 NNILMIK
-328 EKSEF
+328 E
-333 KSENN
+333 
-338 NTLRIEKI
+338 I

-398 FAGNVSMV
+398 FMGKVSMV

-419 TNLYCVLSSGFDKA
+419 TNLYCVLGSRFDKA

-524 EIKNLGRKNENI
+524 EIKNLGRENENI

>member
-1 MKSPDNI
+1 MKSLNNI
-8 VKKIALTI
+8 VKKIVLTI
-16 IAICFWLFVWHFL
+16 TAICFWLFVWHFL

-41 PESTYK
+41 PEATYK
-47 ALLRIS
+47 ALIRIG

-77 IAGTLLS
+77 IAGTFS
-84 VISAFVKIID
+84 AIISSFVKIID

-160 NVSLLR
+160 DVGLLR
-166 KLRFIY
+166 RLRFIY

-252 IEKAN
+252 IEKNN

-266 KVNKLDKK
+266 KADKSHKK
-274 KGEYVKLENKKMGD
+274 KGEYEKLEN
-288 KREIKDVEISES
+288 
-300 WKEKSNAIINKNSE
+300 
-314 MKVPEIPGETNNIK
+314 NNILMIK
-328 EKSEF
+328 E
-333 KSENN
+333 
-338 NTLRIEKI
+338 I

-398 FAGNVSMV
+398 FVGKVSMV

-419 TNLYCVLSSGFDKA
+419 TNLYCVLGSRFDKA
-433 EADMHLKEVGLEG
+433 EVDMHLKEVGLEG

-524 EIKNLGRKNENI
+524 EIKNLGRENENI